1 MVQAAN
7 EDEIL
12 KIPEQEI
19 VQTANEQETAHSPEQ
34 EIIQTAN
41 EQETAQ
47 LPEQEIVQA
56 TNEEQEVL
64 RIPDPEIIQARNEQR
79 TVHISMQEI
88 TQAGKGQE
96 TLLIS
101 EQEIVQARDEQEIVQ
116 SENKE
121 QILEI
126 AEQEVIHAGNKGEI
140 VQTHDQEIIQEGSK
154 EISQHLD
161 QEIVQKIS
169 EETSQGVVPTAE
181 SSVQALS
188 GALAAGE
195 EFQKAPS
202 GDIDKEQGL
211 QFHPIDTAEKP
222 NAAKQPV
229 GVQHQ
234 AYNVAQMPDKDS
246 PASLVQDHA
255 RKLCLKHQLLKLS
268 LIFKSIIKF
277 LQKLSKNPRAV
288 NVVLEPEGHEDQPVS
303 QGSSDLQGPESSP
316 EQVVPQQAAC
326 ALEGTRDETHTV
338 CENEQSVVE
347 HECLLEAGTFNQNEG
362 SSSLVEQSSVN
373 SEQLLKHVGS
383 CVALSSAAA
392 EVERS
397 LQQSTQD
404 GNTFIVSSQPHPMH
418 VLVPS
423 LDAAIDAS
431 QGQQQRAPHSEES
444 SGATESQLRPL
455 HQVYSLPSTHEGV
468 PSHKTS
474 STPHEEQDAR
484 SFSSMPSG
492 SKLPA
497 DSLSPAAKRIK
508 LSDGDTAEPVSM
520 ALPCSRNDSDSFMD
534 DCDSASSCE
543 ALHIV
548 ESVPEEEVRSVD
560 MTGSGESQDNVAGHF
575 LVVSGGRR
583 VAASLCSQIPVQ
595 LVVSHGVQQLKRL
608 ACNVTCRRL
617 EHRRQFTFELKL
629 GSSLRPLLKPWSRTV
644 GRPAV
649 KRQRPKRFQLR
660 FKPTTLPQQLRLP
673 VIGLQREEHP
683 SEQVTHSM
691 KSQQSTVAWRAAQR
705 NPPGGEVRPRNIGG
719 SPGDSFK
726 CSACGKLF
734 ACRKEASHHILYAHY
749 NLARLNDERPLSE
762 QEVRTALRHAA
773 ECLDQLVCG
782 SCGEAFK
789 TYMSFY
795 VHRSHCATTKEKAGH
810 QESSRKQTAAEKPFT
825 CSACQCV
832 FRSRQEADSHVLH
845 VHYNMAR
852 INDDRPLTVPEVVA
866 ALKQV
871 ENQFEHFDCR
881 QPGCSHHAATASEY
895 LQHLNTC
902 GPYVGQISED
912 QVIDKKTVGKKGRK
926 VMQGAG
932 KRKDAK
938 DSSVPRKVKRVPC
951 FKINLDFPD
960 GPFSDTPLQN
970 VRNNRSSCIS
980 QLVPG
985 RRSSGALLDR
995 SWGTNWM

>member
-1 MVQAAN
+1 MPRQAQPA
-7 EDEIL
+7 EVDRFFGRRVDCSCQTDDLPLALPHVSPPEPVGAIAPPAIL
-12 KIPEQEI
+12 KRTRLLAPPQAKVPGRPLAVSIVCSSRASSSDEEDDRDNQGSL
-19 VQTANEQETAHSPEQ
+19 VQTPVKKSPQPSEQQEFPQVMPQSAAGQHQLVQQFVLTADHPHQAPQEAVVLPASELPQLIAQPQQLLAPVSKGVLREQ
-34 EIIQTAN
+34 SLQQPVT
-41 EQETAQ
+41 Q
-47 LPEQEIVQA
+47 LFTLQKLLGPQP
-56 TNEEQEVL
+56 EEQVVPLHLTEQ
-64 RIPDPEIIQARNEQR
+64 RADSAQPWDSSAEKTQSKPEII
-79 TVHISMQEI
+79 QEI

-246 PASLVQDHA
+246 PASLVQDHGNVTVA
-255 RKLCLKHQLLKLS
+255 CGPDHNVLHSLPVGEIMKSPENLQQKSHCQGAPVCNSVDSSETLPEAPTAEAESYLQEHHQVPTKVEQEPQSCCEELGDLHTC
-268 LIFKSIIKF
+268 SISQELPF
-277 LQKLSKNPRAV
+277 NQ

-683 SEQVTHSM
+683 SEQVLEEQVPLSSSEPAGPHLDKPKEEAGHTLNEKPTEHS
-691 KSQQSTVAWRAAQR
+691 SLEGSPEESPRR
-705 NPPGGEVRPRNIGG
+705 RGRPRNIGG
-719 SPGDSFK
+719 SPGAVSSTMTK
-726 CSACGKLF
+726 WRVSVRVTMVKQMPKG
-734 ACRKEASHHILYAHY
+734 
-749 NLARLNDERPLSE
+749 PL
-762 QEVRTALRHAA
+762 
-773 ECLDQLVCG
+773 
-782 SCGEAFK
+782 
-789 TYMSFY
+789 
-795 VHRSHCATTKEKAGH
+795 
-810 QESSRKQTAAEKPFT
+810 
-825 CSACQCV
+825 
-832 FRSRQEADSHVLH
+832 
-845 VHYNMAR
+845 
-852 INDDRPLTVPEVVA
+852 
-866 ALKQV
+866 
-871 ENQFEHFDCR
+871 
-881 QPGCSHHAATASEY
+881 
-895 LQHLNTC
+895 
-902 GPYVGQISED
+902 GQS
-912 QVIDKKTVGKKGRK
+912 
-926 VMQGAG
+926 
-932 KRKDAK
+932 DA
-938 DSSVPRKVKRVPC
+938 
-951 FKINLDFPD
+951 
-960 GPFSDTPLQN
+960 
-970 VRNNRSSCIS
+970 
-980 QLVPG
+980 
-985 RRSSGALLDR
+985 
-995 SWGTNWM
+995 